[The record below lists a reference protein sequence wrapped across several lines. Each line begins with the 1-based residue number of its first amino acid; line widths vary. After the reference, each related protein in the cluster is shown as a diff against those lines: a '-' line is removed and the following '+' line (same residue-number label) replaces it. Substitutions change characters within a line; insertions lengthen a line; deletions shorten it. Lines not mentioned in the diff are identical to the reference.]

1 MRIGVLLAALFVS
14 ATTLVAGQTATGIQL
29 VNVRFR
35 GDTRLATADLRKCA
49 ADLKSRMYE
58 GAEWLDYVTELVRRQ
73 CFQDKG
79 YFKVLIE
86 PSSEQLPDKHRTH
99 HFAVT
104 FNLDA
109 GSQYRIGQI
118 SFKNNRALSAEELGS
133 MFKLT
138 SGDIFS
144 PSKIRQGLDQ
154 IHSAYVERGYPNFTM
169 FPDVN
174 IDDSHQVI
182 SVVIECDEGKQLR

>member
-1 MRIGVLLAALFVS
+1 MRIGVLLAAMFVL
-14 ATTLVAGQTATGIQL
+14 ATPFVAGQTATGIHL
-29 VNVRFR
+29 VNVRFS
-35 GDTRLATADLRKCA
+35 GDTRLETADLRKCA

-58 GAEWLDYVTELVRRQ
+58 GAEWLDHVTELVRRQ

-86 PSSEQLPDKHRTH
+86 PLAEQLPDKHGTH
-99 HFAVT
+99 QFVVT
-104 FNLDA
+104 FNLNA

-118 SFKNNRALSAEELGS
+118 SFKNNRVLSAEELGS

-154 IHSAYVERGYPNFTM
+154 IHSAYLDRGYPNLTM
-169 FPDVN
+169 FPDVK

-182 SVVIECDEGKQLR
+182 GVVIECDEGKQLR